1 MQIAKERREA
11 KSKGEWERYIQ
22 MNAKLQRIAWRDKKT
37 FFNEQCLKL
46 EENNRRGKTRDLF
59 RKTGKI
65 KGIFCPKMGTI
76 KDRNGRH
83 LVEAEAIKKR
93 WEEYVEELYQ
103 KDLNKPDNHDVVVSY
118 QEPDNLECKVR

>member
-1 MQIAKERREA
+1 
-11 KSKGEWERYIQ
+11 
-22 MNAKLQRIAWRDKKT
+22 
-37 FFNEQCLKL
+37 
-46 EENNRRGKTRDLF
+46 
-59 RKTGKI
+59 
-65 KGIFCPKMGTI
+65 MGTI